1 MGKYLLI
8 ALGVILVCA
17 IIYVVTVLVLTA
29 VSGAAKGAREVKVE
43 EDE

>member
-8 ALGVILVCA
+8 ALGVILGCA
-17 IIYVVTVLVLTA
+17 IIYVVTVLALTA
-29 VSGAAKGAREVKVE
+29 GSGAAEGAREVKVE